1 MVYYTQTSDE
11 LYHHGIKGQKWGVRR
26 FQNKDGTRTSLGK
39 RLMRTDQASKTGS
52 KFDNAFKPTIKVKDQ
67 SPISPAEKVTKNVA
81 AISNNVA
88 NLSRMRRKSK
98 KQADNPVKQMSDEE
112 LAKRIKRLEMEKR
125 YKELS
130 ANDVN
135 KGKRTVEDY
144 ANVVTSLAVIAGSAA
159 SIYSIVKNL

>member
-1 MVYYTQTSDE
+1 MIYYAQTSDE

-39 RLMRTDQASKTGS
+39 RLMRTDKAGKTGS

-81 AISNNVA
+81 TISNNVA

-98 KQADNPVKQMSDEE
+98 RQANDSIKQMSDEE
-112 LAKRIKRLEMEKR
+112 LAKRIRRLEMEKR
-125 YKELS
+125 YKDLS
-130 ANDVN
+130 ASDVD